1 MNHVVSFSGGRT
13 SAYLVHL
20 IESMRKSG
28 EWTEPVEYIFM
39 DTGAEHPKTY
49 EFIKKCVEHFGVEL
63 TCLQGDFNQ
72 PVGTGHTYKVASIEE
87 CKHDMVNG
95 PFAQLM
101 RKYGAPTVMSAWC
114 TSRMKEETHD
124 KYCDDKYGKGNYIT
138 WLGIR
143 ADEPRRLK
151 IGRNPKIRY
160 MAEITDFEKDDVL
173 DFWVNSKFRM
183 SKIHTKNKKVRFK
196 LSSCK
201 VHYWSHFDLEIQEHL
216 GNCVFCIK
224 KSINKLAL
232 AARDEPELAADW
244 VAAIEAGS
252 DRLSQPKEKKTDG
265 LFVETYTQ
273 HIKKGVMYRGSNT
286 IESIIAKFSLHSRE
300 EIYDSIRS
308 MKRKESGGCTE
319 SCEAFATDQP
329 DLFD

>member
-13 SAYLVHL
+13 SAYLVYL
-20 IESMRKSG
+20 IEQMRKSG

-49 EFIKKCVEHFGVEL
+49 EFIKKCVEHFGIEL
-63 TCLQGDFNQ
+63 TCLHGDFNQ
-72 PVGTGHTYKVASIEE
+72 PVGEGAKYKVVSLDD

-95 PFAQLM
+95 PFAVLM
-101 RKYGAPTVMSAWC
+101 QKYGVPTVMSAWC

-124 KYCDDKYGKGNYIT
+124 KYCNDKYGKGNYTT

-143 ADEPRRLK
+143 ADERPRLK
-151 IGRNPKIRY
+151 IGKNPKLRY

-173 DFWVNSKFRM
+173 DFWSGM
-183 SKIHTKNKKVRFK
+183 P
-196 LSSCK
+196 
-201 VHYWSHFDLEIQEHL
+201 FDLEIQEHL

-232 AARDEPELAADW
+232 AARDEPELAKQWIDS
-244 VAAIEAGS
+244 IESANE
-252 DRLSQPKEKKTDG
+252 RLNMPIEKETGG
-265 LFVETYTQ
+265 LFNEKYVQ
-273 HIKKGVMYRGSNT
+273 HIRKGVMYRGSNSM
-286 IESIIAKFSLHSRE
+286 ESIIAKFSLHSRN

-319 SCEAFATDQP
+319 SCEAFAADQL
-329 DLFD
+329 DMFE

>member
-13 SAYLVHL
+13 SAYLVYL

-28 EWTEPVEYIFM
+28 AWNGSVEYIFM

-49 EFIKKCVEHFGVEL
+49 EFIKKCVEHFGIEL
-63 TCLQGDFNQ
+63 TCLHGDFKQ
-72 PVGTGHTYKVASIEE
+72 PVGTGHTYKVVSIDD

-101 RKYGAPTVMSAWC
+101 RKYGLPQIMSAFC
-114 TSRMKEETHD
+114 TTRMKEDTFNKH
-124 KYCDDKYGKGNYIT
+124 CNDKYGKSNFT
-138 WLGIR
+138 AWLGIR
-143 ADEPRRLK
+143 ADEQSRLRIGKNPRL
-151 IGRNPKIRY
+151 RY

-173 DFWVNSKFRM
+173 DFWAGM
-183 SKIHTKNKKVRFK
+183 P
-196 LSSCK
+196 
-201 VHYWSHFDLEIQEHL
+201 FDLEIQEHL

-232 AARDEPELAADW
+232 AVRDEPELAAEW
-244 VAAIEAGS
+244 MAAIEAGS
-252 DRLSQPKEKKTDG
+252 DRLNQPIEKQTEG
-265 LFVETYTQ
+265 LFVETYMQ

-286 IESIIAKFSLHSRE
+286 MQSIIAKFQLHSRD
-300 EIYDSIRS
+300 EIYDTIRS

-319 SCEAFATDQP
+319 SCEAFANQLDM
-329 DLFD
+329 F

>member
-1 MNHVVSFSGGRT
+1 MNHVVNFSGGRT
-13 SAYLVHL
+13 SAYLVYL
-20 IESMRKSG
+20 IEQMRKSG

-39 DTGAEHPKTY
+39 DTGAEHPNTY
-49 EFIKKCVEHFGVEL
+49 EFIKKCVEHFGIEL
-63 TCLQGDFNQ
+63 TCLRGDFNQ
-72 PVGTGHTYKVASIEE
+72 PVGKGHAYKVASIDE
-87 CKHDMVNG
+87 CKHDMING

-114 TSRMKEETHD
+114 TSRMKEETHH
-124 KYCDDKYGKGNYIT
+124 KYCNDKYGKGNYVT

-143 ADEPRRLK
+143 ADESARLK
-151 IGRNPKIRY
+151 IGKRHDLRY

-173 DFWVNSKFRM
+173 DFWQGM
-183 SKIHTKNKKVRFK
+183 P
-196 LSSCK
+196 
-201 VHYWSHFDLEIQEHL
+201 FDLEIQEHL

-232 AARDEPELAADW
+232 AARDEPELAAEW
-244 VAAIEAGS
+244 IAAIDSAS
-252 DRLSQPKEKKTDG
+252 DRLNQPIEKQTEG

-273 HIKKGVMYRGSNT
+273 HIKKGVMYRGSNSM
-286 IESIIAKFSLHSRE
+286 ESIIAKFALHSRE

-319 SCEAFATDQP
+319 SCEAFASDQI
-329 DLFD
+329 DMFE

>member
-13 SAYLVHL
+13 SAYLVYL
-20 IESMRKSG
+20 IEQMRKSG
-28 EWTEPVEYIFM
+28 EWAEPVEYIFM

-63 TCLQGDFNQ
+63 TCLHGDFNQ
-72 PVGTGHTYKVASIEE
+72 PVGQGHTYKVVSIQD

-124 KYCDDKYGKGNYIT
+124 KYCNDKYGKGNYTT

-143 ADEPRRLK
+143 ADEPARLK
-151 IGRNPKIRY
+151 IGRNPKLRY

-173 DFWVNSKFRM
+173 DFWSGM
-183 SKIHTKNKKVRFK
+183 P
-196 LSSCK
+196 
-201 VHYWSHFDLEIQEHL
+201 FDLEIQEHL

-232 AARDEPELAADW
+232 AARDEPKLAAEW
-244 VAAIEAGS
+244 IAAIEAGS
-252 DRLSQPKEKKTDG
+252 DRLNQPIEKQTDG

-273 HIKKGVMYRGSNT
+273 HIKKGVMYRGSNSM
-286 IESIIAKFSLHSRE
+286 ESIIAKFALHSRE

-319 SCEAFATDQP
+319 SCEAFAADQL
-329 DLFD
+329 DMFD

>member
-13 SAYLVHL
+13 SAYMVYL

-49 EFIKKCVEHFGVEL
+49 EFIKKCVEHFGIEL
-63 TCLQGDFNQ
+63 TCLHGDFNQ
-72 PVGTGHTYKVASIEE
+72 PVGTGHSYKVVSIDD
-87 CKHDMVNG
+87 CKHDMING

-101 RKYGAPTVMSAWC
+101 KKYGLPTVMSAWC

-124 KYCDDKYGKGNYIT
+124 KYCNDKYGKGKYTT

-143 ADEPRRLK
+143 ADEPRRLR
-151 IGRNPKIRY
+151 IGKTPHLRY
-160 MAEITDFEKDDVL
+160 MAEITDFEKEDVL
-173 DFWVNSKFRM
+173 DFWKGM
-183 SKIHTKNKKVRFK
+183 P
-196 LSSCK
+196 
-201 VHYWSHFDLEIQEHL
+201 FDLGIQEHL

-224 KSINKLAL
+224 KSVNKLAL

-244 VAAIEAGS
+244 IAAIEAGS
-252 DRLSQPKEKKTDG
+252 DRLNNPIEKQTDG

-286 IESIIAKFSLHSRE
+286 MESIIAKFALHSRE

-319 SCEAFATDQP
+319 SCEAFASEQLDWVEE
-329 DLFD
+329 

>member
-49 EFIKKCVEHFGVEL
+49 EFVKKCAEHFGIEL
-63 TCLQGDFNQ
+63 TCLHGDFNQ
-72 PVGTGHTYKVASIEE
+72 PVGIGHSYKVVSIDD
-87 CKHDMVNG
+87 CKHDMING
-95 PFAQLM
+95 PFSQLM
-101 RKYGAPTVMSAWC
+101 KKYGAPTVMSAWC
-114 TSRMKEETHD
+114 TSRMKEETYD
-124 KYCDDKYGKGNYIT
+124 KYCNDKYGKGGYTT

-151 IGRNPKIRY
+151 IGKRKDLRY
-160 MAEITDFEKDDVL
+160 MAEITDFEKEDVL
-173 DFWVNSKFRM
+173 DFWAGM
-183 SKIHTKNKKVRFK
+183 P
-196 LSSCK
+196 
-201 VHYWSHFDLEIQEHL
+201 FDLEIQEHL

-224 KSINKLAL
+224 KSVNKLAL
-232 AARDEPELAADW
+232 AARDEPELAAGW
-244 VAAIEAGS
+244 IAAIEAGS
-252 DRLSQPKEKKTDG
+252 DRLNQPIEKKTDG

-273 HIKKGVMYRGSNT
+273 HIQKGVMYRGSNT
-286 IESIIAKFSLHSRE
+286 MDSIIAKFALHSRE

-319 SCEAFATDQP
+319 SCEAFASDQL
-329 DLFD
+329 DWVTE